1 MLTALL
7 NFTPCHNQPITFMLT
22 FQEAVQVFDEFYQN
36 NLIFPPE
43 PHNLYEPCRYTLEG
57 TGKKIRPVLCMMA
70 YQLFREDLPEDV
82 FHTALSF
89 EMFHNFTLIHDDIM
103 DNAAVRRGRP
113 SVFHKFGQTAA
124 ILSGDVMNICA
135 YDRLAKVSDD
145 TKLVQLLRLFNR
157 TAIEICEGQ
166 QLDMDF
172 EERNDIVTT
181 AYIEMI
187 RLKTSVLLAAC
198 LKAGG
203 ILADTTTAN
212 VEALYNYGIHLGIAF
227 QIQDDLLDTFG
238 TEESIGKQPGG
249 DIRANKKTALRIALE
264 AEMGKTAFESAMEA
278 IQQLPDAEKYLQVR
292 KLYEQYGVDAQVK
305 KMVQYYTDNAFADLQ
320 SIDIQ
325 SERKRH
331 LEGLTHYLLKRTK

>member
-1 MLTALL
+1 MLS
-7 NFTPCHNQPITFMLT
+7 
-22 FQEAVQVFDEFYQN
+22 FQEAVQVFDEFYRN
-36 NLIFPPE
+36 NLIFPQE

-70 YQLFREDLPEDV
+70 YQLFREDFTGDV

-103 DNAAVRRGRP
+103 DNASVRRGRP
-113 SVFHKFGQTAA
+113 SVYNRFGQTAA

-135 YDRLAKVSDD
+135 YDRLAKVNNDAQ
-145 TKLVQLLRLFNR
+145 LVQLLRLFNK

-172 EERNDIVTT
+172 EQRDDIALD

-203 ILADTTTAN
+203 ILAETTTAN
-212 VEALYNYGIHLGIAF
+212 GEALYDYGIHLGIAF
-227 QIQDDLLDTFG
+227 QIQDDFLDTFG
-238 TEESIGKQPGG
+238 TEQSIGKLPGG
-249 DIRANKKTALRIALE
+249 DIRSNKKTALRILLE
-264 AEMGKTAFESAMEA
+264 KEMGRQDFEVAMDKIA
-278 IQQLPDAEKYLQVR
+278 SYSDDARYLAV
-292 KLYEQYGVDAQVK
+292 KELYIQYGVDKQVK
-305 KMVQYYTDNAFADLQ
+305 AMVEEYTDKAFSDLHD
-320 SIDIQ
+320 IDIQ
-325 SERKRH
+325 KGKKVN
-331 LEGLTHYLLKRTK
+331 LENLTHYLLKRTK

>member
-1 MLTALL
+1 ML
-7 NFTPCHNQPITFMLT
+7 N
-22 FQEAVQVFDEFYQN
+22 FQEAVQVFDDFYLN

-57 TGKKIRPVLCMMA
+57 AGKKIRPVLCMMA
-70 YQLFREDLPEDV
+70 YQLFREDFTEDV

-113 SVFHKFGQTAA
+113 SVFNRFGQTAA

-145 TKLVQLLRLFNR
+145 VKLVQLLRLFNR

-172 EERNDIVTT
+172 EQRNDVVLE

-203 ILADTTTAN
+203 ILADTTAAN
-212 VEALYNYGIHLGIAF
+212 MEGLYRYGIHLGIAF

-249 DIRANKKTALRIALE
+249 DIRANKKTALSIALE
-264 AEMGKTAFESAMEA
+264 QEMGREAFGREMSSILRTEG
-278 IQQLPDAEKYLQVR
+278 AEKYTGVKR
-292 KLYEQYGVDAQVK
+292 LYEQYGVDKQVR
-305 KMVQYYTDNAFADLQ
+305 KMVQHYTDSAFRDLQ
-320 SIDIQ
+320 SIDVPDD
-325 SERKRH
+325 RKQH
-331 LEGLTHYLLKRTK
+331 LQVLTQYLLKRTK